1 MAATAARRAENEAAF
16 RALNERLEDR
26 VLARNGS
33 SDTEMLIVCECSRE
47 DCTERISLSVGEY
60 ELVRSRSRLFIVV
73 SGHADPQI
81 ERVVLRHESHE
92 IVEKAGEAGL
102 VADLTATRESG

>member
-1 MAATAARRAENEAAF
+1 MAGTAARRAENEAAF
-16 RALNERLEDR
+16 RVLNERLEDR

-47 DCTERISLSVGEY
+47 DCTERISLAVGEY

-102 VADLTATRESG
+102 VADLTAPRESS